1 MLIFRSFEMWC
12 CCLHFS
18 YTLSINKQKRQSPPL
33 ICRAVQHI
41 AYLFVKTVNDLV
53 KLFVQS
59 LINIYKLILR
69 EISRFP
75 GSRAISVEKPYKN
88 VYTSVCMS
96 VCPWTWQ
103 LACVF
108 THHTHTWQCGV
119 CPVCVRWY
127 DWWRT
132 DNPSEP
138 QSIHP
143 RVSLAHCARQ
153 SERTTHTHSEPV
165 IPRERERFERGVK
178 AGVSIFNMGTITG
191 SCLTD
196 GIIHAVKHDT
206 DIYIISSDKLPGRYM
221 EVHYNAMCLHS
232 ACDC

>member
-153 SERTTHTHSEPV
+153 SERTTHTHTQSLWSL
-165 IPRERERFERGVK
+165 ERGK
-178 AGVSIFNMGTITG
+178 DLKGEWKQG
-191 SCLTD
+191 SAFL
-196 GIIHAVKHDT
+196 IWEQLQA
-206 DIYIISSDKLPGRYM
+206 P
-221 EVHYNAMCLHS
+221 A
-232 ACDC
+232 